1 MRGSPCRGCYE
12 GSPLYIYKEKEMSFK
27 RYPHLERFGNTPVE
41 NIEIG
46 TTYVFPK
53 LDGTNASV
61 WFEPD
66 PDCDGG
72 IKAGSRNRI
81 LSLDNDNAGFY
92 QSVINHENL
101 NHFFRTH
108 LTKHILYG
116 EWLVPHT
123 IKNYRDDAWRRFYIF
138 DVYNRET
145 EKFLSYDEY
154 QPLLDAAGLDYIP
167 CIQKIKNGS
176 YDHFLHAAKSNSYL
190 LPDGTAG
197 EGVVI
202 KNYEWVDKRD
212 VTWAKIVLAEFKD
225 EFHKVMGANLLENKT
240 GAQQIADMACTKV
253 LIEKEF
259 AKIVNANGGWTS
271 KNIPELLGKVYYCVV
286 TEELWACLKDIKLS
300 VNFSELKQQ
309 CILKV
314 KELKPE
320 LF

>member
-1 MRGSPCRGCYE
+1 
-12 GSPLYIYKEKEMSFK
+12 MSFK

-53 LDGTNASV
+53 LDGTNSSV
-61 WFEPD
+61 WVESTTEPH
-66 PDCDGG
+66 PYQVGAWFKVC
-72 IKAGSRNRI
+72 AGSRNRK
-81 LSLDNDNAGFY
+81 LSIDNDNAGF
-92 QSVINHENL
+92 
-101 NHFFRTH
+101 
-108 LTKHILYG
+108 LTEIEKTISYRGQMGHKLYVFLLDHPNFILYG

-123 IKNYRDDAWRRFYIF
+123 IKNYRDDAWRKFYIF

-154 QPLLDAAGLDYIP
+154 QPLLETAGLDYIP

-190 LPDGTAG
+190 LPEGAAG

-253 LIEKEF
+253 LVEKEF
-259 AKIVNANGGWTS
+259 AKIVNANGGWSS